1 MRKIRLIA
9 SILAVTS
16 LLALNPIK
24 ANAEWRQDNNGW
36 WFSWYDSWLTG
47 LYKLDGK
54 WYYFYPSGY
63 MAHDTYL
70 DKLYIDPNGVINP
83 NSSYKTNNSNISND
97 KNVKRLGSQSL
108 YQTAAAISQKGW
120 TSSKSVV
127 LVNSLDSSSYSATAF
142 AYLKNAPII
151 VTSQDGLISD
161 AETEIQRLNA
171 KDIYIIGSTKFVDTG
186 TEDYL
191 KSKGYNVERIS
202 GSDTVATSIN
212 IANKIMNEK
221 PSDTVFISSNYD
233 LTDPLAAST
242 FAARNGYPI
251 IFTDHTAL
259 TQDVKNAIQKWGVKK
274 AYILGDTTTFS
285 PAIESSLNSIGINT
299 TRISGN
305 DKYDT
310 NMNLIKQFDKG
321 DYNGLTLVSSYDY
334 PDALAASVL
343 AAKENTP
350 IMFYD
355 KAYIGTDA
363 SNFIKSK
370 SSHLYVVG
378 SNGFISDA
386 VISSIQNITNNAS
399 DVTTPVLTSSPQ
411 FSVADINDA
420 WRSRYFTMEG
430 NHYQGIKQSYFD
442 NITLAIAN
450 GSLSK
455 ESAEA
460 QLITNSQWSEPD
472 GVTSHYAFRIKVE
485 IYETSI
491 TDAQK
496 ILSDLYYSKILTGG
510 TYSNSYA
517 YYDSLTGQY
526 RITMVGLDLINSI
539 TNTTTTYAN

>member
-1 MRKIRLIA
+1 MKKIRLIA
-9 SILAVTS
+9 SLLVAAS
-16 LLALNPIK
+16 LFTLNPIK
-24 ANAEWRQDNNGW
+24 ANAEGWRQDNNGW
-36 WFSWYDSWLTG
+36 WYSIHEGWYNHCATII
-47 LYKLDGK
+47 DGK
-54 WYYFYPSGY
+54 WYYFDPSGY

-70 DKLYIDPNGVINP
+70 DKLYIDSNGVINL
-83 NSSYKTNNSNISND
+83 NSSYKTNNSNISTSQ
-97 KNVKRLGSQSL
+97 NVTRLGSQDI
-108 YQTAAAISQKGW
+108 YQTSAAISQQGW

-127 LVNSLDSSSYSATAF
+127 LVNSLDSSSYSAATF

-161 AETEIQRLNA
+161 AETEIERLNA
-171 KDIYIIGSTKFVDTG
+171 KNIYIVGSTKFVDAG

-191 KSKGYNVERIS
+191 KSKGYNVERIT
-202 GSDTVATSIN
+202 GSDTVTTSIN
-212 IANKIMNEK
+212 VAKKIMSEK
-221 PSDTVFISSNYD
+221 STDTVFISSNYD
-233 LTDPLAAST
+233 LNNPLAAST

-334 PDALAASVL
+334 PNALSASVL
-343 AAKENTP
+343 AAKENSP
-350 IMFYD
+350 IMYYD

-363 SNFIKSK
+363 SNFVKSK
-370 SSHLYVVG
+370 ASHLYVA
-378 SNGFISDA
+378 SSKGFISDDI
-386 VISSIQNITNNAS
+386 ISSLQNYTNNTTV
-399 DVTTPVLTSSPQ
+399 VTTPVLTSSPQ

-420 WRSRYFTMEG
+420 WREKYFKWYPY
-430 NHYQGIKQSYFD
+430 HYNGIKESYFD
-442 NITLAIAN
+442 NITMAVAN

-460 QLITNSQWSEPD
+460 QLISNYQWSIPGD
-472 GVTSHYAFRIKVE
+472 IFPHYLFGVSVNFFKTSSNDPQEIIKYAYQNR
-485 IYETSI
+485 
-491 TDAQK
+491 
-496 ILSDLYYSKILTGG
+496 LLTGG

-517 YYDSLTGQY
+517 YYDSSTGQY
-526 RITMVGLDLINSI
+526 RIVIVGLNLV
-539 TNTTTTYAN
+539 

>member
-1 MRKIRLIA
+1 MKKIRLIA
-9 SILAVTS
+9 SVLVAAS
-16 LLALNPIK
+16 LLVLNPIK
-24 ANAEWRQDNNGW
+24 ANAEGWMQDNNGW
-36 WFSWYDSWLTG
+36 WYSIHEGWYNHCATIIN
-47 LYKLDGK
+47 GK

-63 MAHDTYL
+63 MAHDTNL
-70 DKLYIDPNGVINP
+70 DKLYIDSNGVINP
-83 NSSYKTNNSNISND
+83 NSSYKTNNSNTSND

-108 YQTAAAISQKGW
+108 YQTAAAISQNDW

-212 IANKIMNEK
+212 VANKIMNEK

-251 IFTDHTAL
+251 IFTDHTDL
-259 TQDVKNAIQKWGVKK
+259 TQDVKNTIQKWGIKK

-321 DYNGLTLVSSYDY
+321 DYNGLTLVSGSDY
-334 PDALAASVL
+334 PNALAASVL
-343 AAKENTP
+343 AAKENAP
-350 IMFYD
+350 IMYYD
-355 KAYIGTDA
+355 KAYIGIDA
-363 SNFIKSK
+363 SNFLKSK
-370 SSHLYVVG
+370 ASHLYIA
-378 SNGFISDA
+378 SDKSFISDA
-386 VISSIQNITNNAS
+386 VVSSIQNTTNNAP
-399 DVTTPVLTSSPQ
+399 DVTTPVLNSSPQ
-411 FSVADINDA
+411 FSIADINDA
-420 WRSRYFTMEG
+420 WREKYFKWEAC
-430 NHYQGIKQSYFD
+430 HYHGIRESYFD
-442 NITLAIAN
+442 NITMAVAN

-460 QLITNSQWSEPD
+460 QLITNYQWSLPGD
-472 GVTSHYAFRIKVE
+472 VFSHYIFGVSVIVF
-485 IYETSI
+485 ETSSNDPQEI
-491 TDAQK
+491 IKYAYPNR
-496 ILSDLYYSKILTGG
+496 LLTGG

-517 YYDSLTGQY
+517 YYDSSTGQY
-526 RITMVGLDLINSI
+526 RIVIVGLDLV
-539 TNTTTTYAN
+539 